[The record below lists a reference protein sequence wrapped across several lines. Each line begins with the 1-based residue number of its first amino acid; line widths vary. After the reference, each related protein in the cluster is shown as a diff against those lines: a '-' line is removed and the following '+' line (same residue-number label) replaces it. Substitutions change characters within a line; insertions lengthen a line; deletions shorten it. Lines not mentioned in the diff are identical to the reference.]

1 MFSYFTISD
10 HQLVEQYKQEST
22 TLWTHISHPTEVEIH
37 QLAKEYNL
45 PQSYL
50 TSILDD
56 AENSRGEGLEQTT
69 FNKAILV
76 LLQFPHETISPN
88 GYTRFETYPL
98 SLIITP
104 DNKVITVSK
113 HPPLFFTFLREHI
126 FPENDIT
133 PPMNLFLQALWRLV
147 TAYNHSLKKI
157 KVQLDELERQ
167 IQVSTENKQLYQ
179 LLNLQKS
186 LVLFD
191 AATAANHKTLTI
203 LSQSKSFEEQHAY
216 QNHLHDI
223 LVEISQAMT
232 SVKIQLQ
239 LVKQMNNTFSAVV
252 SNNLNNVMKI
262 LTSLTIVLTIP
273 TIIGGLY
280 GMNVSI
286 PWAEHD
292 DAFLFILLLT
302 IALCVFAIVYLKK
315 KNLL

>member
-1 MFSYFTISD
+1 MFSYFTIVD
-10 HQLVEQYKQEST
+10 HQLVEQTTLEST
-22 TLWTHISHPTEVEIH
+22 TIWTHIAHPTEVEIH

-56 AENSRGEGLEQTT
+56 AENSREEGLHQTT

-88 GYTRFETYPL
+88 GFIRYETYPL

-104 DNKVITVSK
+104 ENKIITVSK
-113 HPPLFFTFLREHI
+113 QPPLFFAFLKEHI

-133 PPMNLFLQALWRLV
+133 PSMNIFLQALWRLV
-147 TAYNHSLKKI
+147 TAYNQSLKKI
-157 KVQLDELERQ
+157 KIQLDELERQ

-186 LVLFD
+186 LVLFE
-191 AATAANHKTLTI
+191 AATGANHQTLTV
-203 LSQSKSFEEQHAY
+203 LAQTKTFKEQHAY
-216 QNHLHDI
+216 HNHLHDI
-223 LVEISQAMT
+223 LVEIRQAMT
-232 SVKIQLQ
+232 SVRIQLQ
-239 LVKQMNNTFSAVV
+239 LVQQMNNTFSAVV

-273 TIIGGLY
+273 MIIGGLY
-280 GMNVSI
+280 GMNVAI
-286 PWAEHD
+286 PFAKHEY
-292 DAFLFILLLT
+292 AFLFISFIT
-302 IALCVFAIVYLKK
+302 FFLCIITVIYLKK